1 MLGPVIEI
9 IGYIS
14 FILSFWYG
22 IISFQF
28 TLIFFGFAVVYGVFL
43 SSGAIL
49 LDEYNFKKYDGVKE
63 YLVLMLYSILENFG
77 YRQLTTWWRFLA
89 FFQYKR
95 NRNNWGE
102 MQRKSF
108 GIEVKQKK

>member
-1 MLGPVIEI
+1 
-9 IGYIS
+9 
-14 FILSFWYG
+14 
-22 IISFQF
+22 
-28 TLIFFGFAVVYGVFL
+28 
-43 SSGAIL
+43 
-49 LDEYNFKKYDGVKE
+49 
-63 YLVLMLYSILENFG
+63 MLYSILENFG

-108 GIEVKQKK
+108 GIEEVKQKK